1 MECSRITI
9 LSSLGSGGAGS
20 PGILLP
26 ILSWLF
32 SWDPRDILELSYCI
46 PLRQLLLQN
55 CWRGCITPT
64 STLGTFLAFQICH
77 GDKCFHRL
85 LPGQSWELGCDAS
98 LRAQSAARH
107 GYILPLTSRAPGL
120 LLAQAL
126 LGIQTGRLQLDTTP
140 PSG

>member
-26 ILSWLF
+26 ITSWLF
-32 SWDPRDILELSYCI
+32 SWDLRDVLELSCCG
-46 PLRQLLLQN
+46 PLRQLLPQN
-55 CWRGCITPT
+55 CWRGCITPS
-64 STLGTFLAFQICH
+64 STLGTFLAIRICH
-77 GDKCFHRL
+77 GNKCFHRL
-85 LPGQSWELGCDAS
+85 FPGQSQELGCDAS
-98 LRAQSAARH
+98 LRSQSAARH
-107 GYILPLTSRAPGL
+107 GYILPLTASAPGL
-120 LLAQAL
+120 LLPQAL